1 MANVEPRPMG
11 KLTIPIVVALVAL
24 AVQISLVT
32 TVGLVWFGWWDIARN
47 RRMMDS
53 LPLPPGTER
62 IYIGSEPYSKHRN
75 FLVPP
80 ERWNTLAKF
89 EAPGRT
95 SEYLV
100 DFYVSQMSSKWDY
113 CIRRSVPGARFIA
126 RNFVVSLDASNA
138 VEPPPNG
145 GSFELYV
152 EYNVDRNPCEHELK

>member
-1 MANVEPRPMG
+1 MANVKPRSMG
-11 KLTIPIVVALVAL
+11 VPIPFVVALVAL
-24 AVQISLVT
+24 AVLVALVA

-47 RRMMDS
+47 RRIMDS
-53 LPLPPGTER
+53 LPLPPGAER
-62 IYIGSEPYSKHRN
+62 TYTGSDPYPKDNS
-75 FLVPP
+75 FVTPP
-80 ERWNTLAKF
+80 ERWGTLARF

-100 DFYVSQMSSKWDY
+100 DFYVSRMSSKWDY

-126 RNFVVSLDASNA
+126 RGFVVSLDASNA

-152 EYNVDRNPCEHELK
+152 EYHVDRNPCEHELK